1 MNSRRIALSAS
12 KDTVKAGIIGY
23 GGIGKFHLQ
32 GWLALKA
39 AGVEVTA
46 VCDADPG
53 KWSVVEGVYADAGIP
68 VPDPKGYLFLDMK
81 DFIAKSGVDVVSI
94 CLPNFLHEPAA
105 VACFDAGMHVLLEKP
120 AANTL
125 AGAKS
130 ILAAWQKSGKVGAAQ
145 LNNNFTPLYELAADL
160 VASGAFGE
168 VQTVDG
174 WWTRRN
180 GIPFYGDWFGI
191 REKSGGGPGIDL
203 MPHLLGWLLG
213 VMDWPK
219 TTWLS
224 ARTFD
229 KAEPGAPGYGPYGGG
244 RKNPGGVFNVERRIQ
259 VYSQLENGVTMNV
272 DAAWAMHT
280 DLERM
285 GFRLTGSKATLH
297 VERVWP
303 INDGDDA
310 KAIDTATL
318 YTTKAKG
325 GRPWTLDRQFNPDT
339 DPSTQDPF
347 MGRTK
352 TQPDVLECIRTGKTP
367 KTSIKNLVAIQEV
380 IDAAYRSAEKQ
391 GKPVEL

>member
-1 MNSRRIALSAS
+1 MGAS
-12 KDTVKAGIIGY
+12 SDVVKAGVIGY

-32 GWLALKA
+32 GWLALKS

-46 VCDADPG
+46 VCDADPA
-53 KWSVVEGVYADAGIP
+53 KWAVAESVYASAGLP
-68 VPDPKGYLFLDMK
+68 VPSKDGCLYLDMK
-81 DFIAKSGVDVVSI
+81 DFIARSGVDVVSI

-105 VACFDAGMHVLLEKP
+105 VACFDRGMNVLLEKP

-125 AGAKS
+125 DAAKA
-130 ILAAWQKSGKVGAAQ
+130 IAAAYARSGKVGAAQ
-145 LNNNFTPLYELAADL
+145 LNNNYTPTYELAEDL
-160 VASGAFGE
+160 MNSGVFGE
-168 VQTVDG
+168 LQTVDG

-191 REKSGGGPGIDL
+191 KAKSGGGPGIDL

-213 VMDWPK
+213 IMKWPK
-219 TTWLS
+219 PGWVS

-229 KAEPGAPGYGPYGGG
+229 KAEPGCPGYGPYGGG
-244 RKNPGGVFNVERRIQ
+244 KKNPDGVFDVERRIQ
-259 VYSQLENGVTMNV
+259 VYSQLDNGVTMNIN
-272 DAAWAMHT
+272 AAWAMHT

-285 GFRLTGSKATLH
+285 GFRLIGSKATLV

-318 YTTKAKG
+318 YTTTMEG
-325 GRPWTLDRQFNPDT
+325 GRPWTSDRKFNPDT

-352 TQPDVLECIRTGKTP
+352 TQSEVLDCIRTGRTP
-367 KTSIKNLVAIQEV
+367 KTSITNLLAIQEI
-380 IDAAYRSAEKQ
+380 IDAAYRSAEAA
-391 GKPVEL
+391 GKPVTL